1 MTQPSHFNH
10 IPDHATIND
19 QLSCALA
26 LVALQAGGESVHP
39 IPLGWY
45 VRLFPSRELRWKLS
59 LIVRAVLHYWHCVYV
74 IRQQQH
80 NT

>member
-10 IPDHATIND
+10 IPDRATIND

-45 VRLFPSRELRWKLS
+45 VRLFPPRELQWKLS
-59 LIVRAVLHYWHCVYV
+59 LIVCSVTLLALRM
-74 IRQQQH
+74 R
-80 NT
+80 NSTTTT